1 MQINKPEQSLTTIE
15 TNKQNLTTILELKQT
30 TLQQLNK
37 EGKDN
42 NIKMSNRPT
51 KSIYTILVEQQ
62 GEDNTLYWLIYI
74 QKTDNLNPN
83 P

>member
-37 EGKDN
+37 EGKEEHGATN
-42 NIKMSNRPT
+42 NIQNKLKQANNNT
-51 KSIYTILVEQQ
+51 HQFIYDKI
-62 GEDNTLYWLIYI
+62 I
-74 QKTDNLNPN
+74 
-83 P
+83 